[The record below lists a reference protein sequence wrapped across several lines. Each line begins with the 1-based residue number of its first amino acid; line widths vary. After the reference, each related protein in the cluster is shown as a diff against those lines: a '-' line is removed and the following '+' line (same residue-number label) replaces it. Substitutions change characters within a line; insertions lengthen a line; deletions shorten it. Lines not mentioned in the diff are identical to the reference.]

1 MKRTGVLN
9 KELAEAIASM
19 GEGDMLLVCD
29 AGFPI
34 PENAWRIDL
43 ALVKDIPDL
52 ETVLSIVAEEFIA
65 AKITFSEELPEY
77 NPPLYDKLKNIFDE
91 RDFESIPETQMI
103 SEIPKM
109 AKAIV
114 RTGAFDPWGNIA
126 LTSSIDVA
134 DWFSKEG
141 LITPENLRHR
151 MERGV

>member
-19 GEGDMLLVCD
+19 GHGDMLVVCD

-34 PENAWRIDL
+34 PESAWRIDL

-65 AKITFSEELPEY
+65 EKVTFSEELREN
-77 NPPLYDKLKNIFDE
+77 NPLLYDKLKSIFDE
-91 RDFESIPETQMI
+91 GDFESVSYTHMV
-103 SEIPKM
+103 SEIPKT

-114 RTGAFDPWGNIA
+114 RTGAFDPWGNVA
-126 LTSSIDVA
+126 LTSGIDVA
-134 DWFSKEG
+134 NWFSKEG
-141 LITPENLRHR
+141 LIMPENYRHR
-151 MERGV
+151 MERT

>member
-9 KELAEAIASM
+9 KGLAEAIASM
-19 GEGDMLLVCD
+19 GHGDMLVVCD

-43 ALVKDIPDL
+43 ALIKDVPDL

-65 AKITFSEELPEY
+65 EKITFSEELPEN
-77 NPPLYDKLKNIFDE
+77 NPLLYDKLKSIFDE
-91 RDFESIPETQMI
+91 RDFEPISYTRMV
-103 SEIPKM
+103 SEIPKT

-126 LTSSIDVA
+126 LTSGIDVA
-134 DWFSKEG
+134 NWFSKED
-141 LITPENLRHR
+141 LTTPENYRRR
-151 MERGV
+151 MERA

>member
-1 MKRTGVLN
+1 MKRKGVLN

-19 GEGDMLLVCD
+19 GHGDMLVVCD

-34 PENAWRIDL
+34 PENTWRIDL

-65 AKITFSEELPEY
+65 EKVTFSEELREN
-77 NPPLYDKLKNIFDE
+77 NPLLYDKLKSIFDE
-91 RDFESIPETQMI
+91 RDFESISYTQMV
-103 SEIPKM
+103 SEIPKT

-126 LTSSIDVA
+126 LTSGIDVA
-134 DWFSKEG
+134 NWFSKEG
-141 LITPENLRHR
+141 LIMPESYRQR
-151 MERGV
+151 MERA